1 MVKVKDIFMWAGGFL
16 ALIGSVWLG
25 IIAGARGR
33 ARRRG
38 LAGLDTTAARTIQD
52 LAAQFAE
59 AAERAMGEIDRRS
72 DELRLLLGKAED
84 RLAAIREARP
94 EPAAVATAAT
104 AATAP
109 AAMGRQVPP
118 RATPSDLRTDPEGN
132 LKNRFAVV
140 YGLADQGLPV
150 DEIAAKVKMTKGEVA
165 LIMGLRKAR

>member
-1 MVKVKDIFMWAGGFL
+1 MVKVKDIFLWAGGFL

-25 IIAGARGR
+25 IVAGARGR

-38 LAGLDTTAARTIQD
+38 RAGMETGTGHTIQD
-52 LAAQFAE
+52 LAAQFAD

-94 EPAAVATAAT
+94 QTA
-104 AATAP
+104 
-109 AAMGRQVPP
+109 AAMGREAAS

-150 DEIAAKVKMTKGEVA
+150 SEIAAKVRMTKGEVA

>member
-1 MVKVKDIFMWAGGFL
+1 MVKVKDIFLWAGGSL

-25 IIAGARGR
+25 LIAAARGH

-38 LAGLDTTAARTIQD
+38 PAVMDAAAGGTLGD
-52 LAAQFAE
+52 LAAQFVE
-59 AAERAMGEIDRRS
+59 AAERAMGELDRRS

-94 EPAAVATAAT
+94 IEARPTDATTAEPGGPARESLPRTATAAFG
-104 AATAP
+104 A
-109 AAMGRQVPP
+109 
-118 RATPSDLRTDPEGN
+118 DPENN
-132 LKNRFAVV
+132 LKDRFAVV

-150 DEIAAKVKMTKGEVA
+150 DEIAGKVKMTKGEVA